1 MRNGSDVLLRIS
13 PSDYK
18 NKMEVVMEMKVRI
31 DQDVC
36 IECGLCAS
44 TCPDVFVLNAGEKAS
59 IVECYQN
66 GGSDIGEVGEPL
78 RTCTE
83 DAAGSCPVEAI
94 STG

>member
-1 MRNGSDVLLRIS
+1 
-13 PSDYK
+13 
-18 NKMEVVMEMKVRI
+18 MEVVMKMKVRI

-66 GGSDIGEVGEPL
+66 GGSDIGEVGESL
-78 RTCTE
+78 RTCAE

-94 STG
+94 STE